1 MKIYISIKLF
11 LYSIKFLIF
20 KKKYLRNIDSWQNDH
35 NLNYVRLEEKKYKV
49 KELQKNK
56 IDNLNE
62 DVYPLY

>member
-20 KKKYLRNIDSWQNDH
+20 KKKYLSNIDSWQNVH
-35 NLNYVRLEEKKYKV
+35 NLNNLRLEEKKYKV

-56 IDNLNE
+56 IDNINE